1 MNGVAR
7 QTGIDATPTAVPN
20 VLIHKGFFRLIR
32 ATLAK
37 NILKNHRQKNTGA
50 GIAATLEA
58 ACRYAMEKGNRFAR
72 GPAYKGHGKKVL
84 SSVGQT
90 ARWYE
95 GMGYTKLMEFDDPPI
110 YAVLKRGHHEIHIF
124 QLPDPTLRAW
134 LENDEAAL
142 DDPAMRAYVLQK
154 SGLDECDLPVASKP
168 HYFHINEVDE
178 VFIAT
183 ADEAR

>member
-1 MNGVAR
+1 MN
-7 QTGIDATPTAVPN
+7 DAAQRTSIGTTLKAV
-20 VLIHKGFFRLIR
+20 
-32 ATLAK
+32 
-37 NILKNHRQKNTGA
+37 
-50 GIAATLEA
+50 
-58 ACRYAMEKGNRFAR
+58 CRYAMAKGHHFDR
-72 GPAYKGHGKKVL
+72 GPAYQGDHKVL

-95 GMGYTKLMEFDDPPI
+95 GMGYTKLMEFDDPPV
-110 YAVLKRGHHEIHIF
+110 YTVLKRGHHEVHIF
-124 QLPDPTLRAW
+124 QPPDPILRAW
-134 LENDEAAL
+134 LENDEVAL

-183 ADEAR
+183 ADEAQ